1 MFDVPPRVTGSL
13 ALVLPATLTSTL
25 LPLLTLGGHVEATGG
40 VASVELELADAL
52 PFTFSFDAASKTVW
66 LSVEANGT
74 GFVSPID
81 NTTFTLVITDRS
93 KQCVTKDADVRGRGC
108 TSTLQGTL
116 QFVRISDCPGIATAS
131 VSSRFET
138 SAEVTWSEPTCDRCT
153 LVGSHQPGV
162 RLTIGST
169 AVAYRVVPVSSMQ
182 AALEEPVCR
191 FEVRHCMMII
201 AF

>member
-1 MFDVPPRVTGSL
+1 MKSALFAIL
-13 ALVLPATLTSTL
+13 ALSAAVALVSPVVQAQNATKDQAIAM
-25 LPLLTLGGHVEATGG
+25 VKKG
-40 VASVELELADAL
+40 VG
-52 PFTFSFDAASKTVW
+52 FIK
-66 LSVEANGT
+66 ANGT
-74 GFVSPID
+74 GFVAPIE
-81 NTTFTLVITDRS
+81 NTTLTLVITDRS

-116 QFVRISDCPGIATAS
+116 QLVRISDCPGIATAS

-182 AALEEPVCR
+182 AALEEQVCL
-191 FEVRHCMMII
+191 FEVRYCVMII